1 MFHTSRTAKNFVNVS
16 WWLFVDLRVSVV
28 CFVHPRIFLSF
39 PSFVYF
45 CFYNFFSFHFFFL
58 FFFFYIF
65 LRYLVNTLIH
75 CVIKLPRFFLAT
87 VRGNRD
93 ILTNNFDMLKFILGP
108 EAWGNKTKET
118 YYLLLRLK
126 MISFVLFP

>member
-1 MFHTSRTAKNFVNVS
+1 MFLGGCLLTSEFRLYV
-16 WWLFVDLRVSVV
+16 LFTYV
-28 CFVHPRIFLSF
+28 
-39 PSFVYF
+39 
-45 CFYNFFSFHFFFL
+45 FSFHFLRSFISIFMISL
-58 FFFFYIF
+58 VSIFSYFFFIF
-65 LRYLVNTLIH
+65 LRYLVNTFIH

-108 EAWGNKTKET
+108 EVWGNKTKET

>member
-1 MFHTSRTAKNFVNVS
+1 MFLGGCLLTSEFRLYV
-16 WWLFVDLRVSVV
+16 LFTHV
-28 CFVHPRIFLSF
+28 
-39 PSFVYF
+39 
-45 CFYNFFSFHFFFL
+45 FSFHFLRSFISIFIISLVSIFSFF

-75 CVIKLPRFFLAT
+75 CAIKLPRFFLAT

-93 ILTNNFDMLKFILGP
+93 ILTNNFDMLKFIHGP

>member
-1 MFHTSRTAKNFVNVS
+1 MFCSPT
-16 WWLFVDLRVSVV
+16 
-28 CFVHPRIFLSF
+28 
-39 PSFVYF
+39 Y
-45 CFYNFFSFHFFFL
+45 FSFHFLRSFISIFIISLVSIFSYFLHFF
-58 FFFFYIF
+58 F
-65 LRYLVNTLIH
+65 LRYLVNTFIR
-75 CVIKLPRFFLAT
+75 CVKSVIKLPRFFLAT

-93 ILTNNFDMLKFILGP
+93 LLTNNFDMLKFIVGP

>member
-1 MFHTSRTAKNFVNVS
+1 MFLGGCLLTSEFRLYV
-16 WWLFVDLRVSVV
+16 LFIHV
-28 CFVHPRIFLSF
+28 
-39 PSFVYF
+39 
-45 CFYNFFSFHFFFL
+45 FSFHFLRSFISIFIISL
-58 FFFFYIF
+58 VSIFPYFFFFYIF